1 MFCGGGIVT
10 YLHRQDRSQSDQ
22 WVPVFFVIVK
32 SIILSPTVAGTVPA
46 NIYMTTIKI
55 YIY

>member
-32 SIILSPTVAGTVPA
+32 SIILSPTVEGTVPA
-46 NIYMTTIKI
+46 NIYDN
-55 YIY
+55 Y